1 MLDGKNALASLLA
14 FSKLFWLAGGNPM
27 KTGLVAA
34 IAAPGM
40 ASATP
45 RTATGSVRAIR
56 RDIVLLPCVPP
67 GLPLG
72 SSVMPDA
79 PEK

>member
-14 FSKLFWLAGGNPM
+14 FSKVFWLAGGNPM

-40 ASATP
+40 TSATP
-45 RTATGSVRAIR
+45 SAASGSVRAIR

-67 GLPLG
+67 GLPLR
-72 SSVMPDA
+72 SSVMPYM